1 MMSVQALHVTQ
12 GRHNLMGAW
21 IEREW
26 IPQHPEHTWVTL
38 LSYTTVVDSRV
49 LPQMNKDMT
58 FGAGFRFVGKSD
70 VLCPEVPRLAYGVTA
85 SGAFALTF
93 AHEATG
99 ETFVALIIHS
109 FLVEQGYDTMTLA
122 CVPEKHLQEW
132 YEFDA
137 ECWRIQSK
145 LHAGQKVYVV
155 GGRMD
160 QFVPRIALDDVILP
174 EALKADVFNDVRRFY
189 ERGVGVYRKLKLKPF
204 RKLLL
209 AGVPGTGKTMLC
221 TALASWML
229 QQGYLV
235 IYVSSADCNGAT
247 FAKIDQALNIA
258 AHAEHPTMILL
269 EEIDAYLHKEQKAM
283 VLNVL
288 DGNESRLNAH
298 GTLLIATTNYPEAI
312 DERVLKRP
320 GRLDR
325 IFIVPPLTDEA
336 QAERMLKVYLGDA
349 WQDDHRALAPRLVGF
364 TGAFVREV
372 VIFALTQFADTDLGA
387 LPLNILVESFESLQ
401 SQIDARDALLKQ
413 NAGESSP
420 QPDAAAAVDVNA
432 CVPTLYPN

>member
-1 MMSVQALHVTQ
+1 MSVQALHVTQ

-26 IPQHPEHTWVTL
+26 IPQHPEQSWVTL
-38 LSYTTVVDSRV
+38 LTHTTVVDSRV

-70 VLCPEVPRLAYGVTA
+70 VPCPEVPRLALGVTT

-99 ETFVALIIHS
+99 ETFVALVIHAY
-109 FLVEQGYDTMTLA
+109 LKEHGYEAMTLA
-122 CVPEKHLQEW
+122 CVPEAHVEVW
-132 YEFDA
+132 HHFNG
-137 ECWRIQSK
+137 ECWRIQSR
-145 LHAGQKVYVV
+145 LHAGQQVYVV

-160 QFVPRIALDDVILP
+160 EFVPNIGLDDVILP
-174 EALKADVFNDVRRFY
+174 DALKADVHNDVRRFY

-221 TALASWML
+221 TALATWML

-288 DGNESRLNAH
+288 DGNESRLNEH

-325 IFIVPPLTDEA
+325 IFIVPPLTDED
-336 QAERMLKVYLGDA
+336 QAKRMLKVYLGDA
-349 WQDDHRALAPRLVGF
+349 WQDAHRALAPRLVGF

-372 VIFALTQFADTDLGA
+372 VIYALTQFADTDLDT
-387 LPLNILVESFESLQ
+387 LPVEMLITSFEALQ
-401 SQIDARDALLKQ
+401 AQIEARDTLVKQ
-413 NAGESSP
+413 NAGEPTAESE
-420 QPDAAAAVDVNA
+420 DGATADVNT

>member
-1 MMSVQALHVTQ
+1 MPVQALHVTQ

-38 LSYTTVVDSRV
+38 LTHTSAVDSRV
-49 LPQMNKDMT
+49 LPQIDRTMN
-58 FGAGFRFVGKSD
+58 FGAGYRFVGKSD
-70 VLCPEVPRLAYGVTA
+70 VPCPEVPRLALGFTT
-85 SGAFALTF
+85 SGAFGLTF

-99 ETFVALIIHS
+99 ETFVALVIHAY
-109 FLVEQGYDTMTLA
+109 LIEHGYDAMTLV
-122 CVPEKHLQEW
+122 CVPEKHLAEW
-132 YEFDA
+132 HHFNG
-137 ECWRIQSK
+137 ECWRIQGR
-145 LHAGQKVYVV
+145 LHAGRQVYVV
-155 GGRMD
+155 GGRMEE
-160 QFVPRIALDDVILP
+160 FVPNIALDDVILSD
-174 EALKADVFNDVRRFY
+174 ELKSDVFHDVRRFY

-221 TALASWML
+221 TALATWML

-235 IYVSSADCNGAT
+235 IYVSSADCNGAN

-288 DGNESRLNAH
+288 DGNESRLNDH

-336 QAERMLKVYLGDA
+336 QAERMLRVYLGDA
-349 WQDDHRALAPRLVGF
+349 WQDAHRALAPRLIGF

-372 VIFALTQFADTDLGA
+372 VIYALTQFADTDLEA
-387 LPLNILVESFESLQ
+387 LPAEMLVASFEALQ
-401 SQIDARDALLKQ
+401 AQIEARDTLVKQ
-413 NAGESSP
+413 NTGEATAEADDEP
-420 QPDAAAAVDVNA
+420 AVDMNA